1 MDMPKYLPLLALIAV
16 SSSGCCVISCNGRLP
31 NSFVKVISATEADC
45 RYEDKA
51 GIRLFRAPGD
61 VLGMPKNAPGK
72 LSCTASGYKPFVR
85 TLSADGWSPLT
96 PLSNDPDA
104 LRYYI
109 EIEMVMEKEK

>member
-1 MDMPKYLPLLALIAV
+1 MLKYSLLLALIV
-16 SSSGCCVISCNGRLP
+16 GSSSGCCVISCNGRLP
-31 NSFVKVISATEADC
+31 NSFVKVNTATEADC

-61 VLGMPKNAPGK
+61 VLGMPKNAPGE
-72 LSCTASGYKPFVR
+72 LTCTASGYKPFVR
-85 TLSADGWSPLT
+85 TISAEGWSPLT

-109 EIEMVMEKEK
+109 EIEMVMEKKQ